1 MAIGPPGEMLAGNGG
16 GDSEAQMPTKANWI
30 SRDYTHLM
38 EQSMVFHRVVIML
51 AVMCGNSDISLN
63 LASHYT
69 GLQILHGVWRANV
82 NAELFRFTLFGLS
95 SLCLTELV
103 ARAVMQALYPS
114 SAQRTRSS
122 RVSISAK

>member
-1 MAIGPPGEMLAGNGG
+1 
-16 GDSEAQMPTKANWI
+16 MPTKANWI
-30 SRDYTHLM
+30 SRDHTHSM

-63 LASHYT
+63 LASGYT